1 MRLLLFS
8 DVHTDLEAC
17 RRLVAR
23 SEEVDVAV
31 CAGDLAAMRKGLQP
45 VVDTFSEIEVPT
57 VLVAGNGESADEL
70 AAACDQVGWESSHVL
85 HGSGVELEGMAF
97 WGIGGG
103 IPVTPFGPW
112 SWDFSEDEARELLV
126 ECPEGGVL
134 VSHSPPHGHV
144 DTSRGEHLGS
154 RAVFEAVEEK
164 QPRLVVCGHI
174 HSCWEQESTVG
185 ASRVVNAGPEGMV
198 VEV

>member
-17 RRLVAR
+17 QSLVHQSA
-23 SEEVDVAV
+23 EVDVAV
-31 CAGDLAAMRKGLQP
+31 CAGDLAAMREGLQP
-45 VVDTFSEIEVPT
+45 VVDALSGIEVPT

-70 AAACDQVGWESSHVL
+70 RAACDEARWESSHVL
-85 HGSGVELEGMAF
+85 HGSGVEIEDTWF

-112 SWDFSEDEARELLV
+112 SWDLSEDEARELLAD
-126 ECPEGGVL
+126 CPEGGVL
-134 VSHSPPHGHV
+134 VSHSPPYGHV

-154 RAVFEAVEEK
+154 RAVLETVEEK

-174 HSCWEQESTVG
+174 HSCWEQESTIG